1 MELSASKTKL
11 VAFGRFA
18 RERAPRVGKKLET
31 FDFLGLTHYCRT
43 TRKGHFKVKRQ
54 TSRKKFRAKL
64 QEQQSWLKQHR
75 HRLKT
80 GALLRM
86 AKLKLAGH
94 LQYYA
99 ITDNGPMCSAYR
111 YQYMKLLLKWLNRR
125 SQRRSYTWERF
136 LHALDWVE
144 WPSVRILHNLC
155 PIAGGRP

>member
-1 MELSASKTKL
+1 M
-11 VAFGRFA
+11 
-18 RERAPRVGKKLET
+18 GKKPET
-31 FDFLGLTHYCRT
+31 FDFLGLTHYCGT